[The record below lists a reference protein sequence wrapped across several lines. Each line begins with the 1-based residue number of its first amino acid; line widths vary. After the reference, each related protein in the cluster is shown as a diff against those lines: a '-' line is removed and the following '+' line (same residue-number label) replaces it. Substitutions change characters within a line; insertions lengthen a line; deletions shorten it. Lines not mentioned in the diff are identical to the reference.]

1 MPQDEVN
8 QQRDADADDDIANLP
23 EIRRIQDESGVWYYN
38 VTDVIAALTG
48 TTDASDYWVKMKR
61 RGKSEGFEGY
71 CQLAE

>member
-8 QQRDADADDDIANLP
+8 QQRDADVDDDIANLP

-48 TTDASDYWVKMKR
+48 TTDASDYWVKVKHPGMECW
-61 RGKSEGFEGY
+61 G
-71 CQLAE
+71 L